1 MVKKEINDYDP
12 PIKDIEKQATGIFKS
27 FLFENNPLYDSII
40 YSNIHAS
47 MKEWTLLSKREAT
60 PYLPLNQEPISVDLG
75 IKDNKNYS
83 LPTLSVINLESAIP
97 YKRGHLINFG
107 GVISGLEYIPKTT
120 HSKDSNRQQYLSI
133 GGGKKSYPNAI
144 QIWRCDLSAAADNN
158 NNNNN
163 NSNNENNNENQ
174 PTTSSTSSI
183 GLDLCIVHDFGDVRE
198 LKWCPYGAYD
208 DENVK
213 NEVNEKKGKGKDDDC
228 QSMAKLGILA
238 ACFGDGSLCIMVV
251 PHPNALRRKQN
262 IGLDETIFLKIK
274 KPRYSISFTNSI
286 ITTLSWGGHK
296 KLAVGTSSGH
306 ISVWNMEAAF
316 QENTTDDHVLPKKY
330 MLFNNLVHDAG
341 VQEIEWHGIN
351 DPVNFASIGND
362 GRFLFINIEDPFVP
376 ILFWRHRSIQ
386 YSLTWPGYRNRIY
399 FSDSDLKVR
408 ERSVD
413 DCIEFK
419 QGQFYTEGRGY
430 CFSIAS
436 SEVHS
441 FIIHGSSDGFVS
453 FNNVYVQRI
462 RGTLK
467 AQSVVYQL
475 TYDDNTKSYK
485 FIDGLKP
492 LTFEESKALPME
504 SFMYHP
510 RISINKVCFN
520 PNYDFSSWV
529 ASGGNNGLCRIDF
542 LGLGNEWP

>member
-40 YSNIHAS
+40 YSNIRAS
-47 MKEWTLLSKREAT
+47 IKEWTLLSKEEAT
-60 PYLPLNQEPISVDLG
+60 PYLPLNQEPVSVDLG
-75 IKDNKNYS
+75 IKDTKNYS
-83 LPTLSVINLESAIP
+83 LPTLSVINLDSAIP

-133 GGGKKSYPNAI
+133 GGLKAPCTDFAYEGEKKSYPNAI
-144 QIWRCDLSAAADNN
+144 QIWRCDLSAAADD
-158 NNNNN
+158 NN
-163 NSNNENNNENQ
+163 NSSKNGNSIENQ
-174 PTTSSTSSI
+174 STASSTPSI
-183 GLDLCIVHDFGDVRE
+183 SLDLCILHDFGDVRE

-208 DENVK
+208 DEN
-213 NEVNEKKGKGKDDDC
+213 EENEKKGKGKDDVN
-228 QSMAKLGILA
+228 QSIAKLGILA
-238 ACFGDGSLCIMVV
+238 ACFGDGSLRIIVV
-251 PHPNALRRKQN
+251 PHPNVLRRKQN
-262 IGLDETIFLKIK
+262 IGLDKTIFLKIK
-274 KPRYSISFTNSI
+274 KPRYTISFTNSI
-286 ITTLSWGGHK
+286 ITTISWGGHK
-296 KLAVGTSSGH
+296 KLAVGTSSGY

-316 QENTTDDHVLPKKY
+316 QANTTDNDVLPKKY

-413 DCIEFK
+413 DCTEFK

-462 RGTLK
+462 RGT
-467 AQSVVYQL
+467 VI
-475 TYDDNTKSYK
+475 KST
-485 FIDGLKP
+485 IC
-492 LTFEESKALPME
+492 
-504 SFMYHP
+504 
-510 RISINKVCFN
+510 SIPIN
-520 PNYDFSSWV
+520 
-529 ASGGNNGLCRIDF
+529 LQR
-542 LGLGNEWP
+542 